1 MSDQIEELHD
11 DDFDRLLADKK
22 HKELLGA
29 INKMIK
35 AVKEDDKLAEAIE
48 TQSSAINKFISEL
61 KSISNTDKGEGK
73 ALSLV
78 EAMAKEINENLVELR
93 KDIAKER
100 KTVFELKRDSDGILL
115 KEVIAT
121 TKTE

>member
-1 MSDQIEELHD
+1 MPDQIEEMHD
-11 DDFDRLLADKK
+11 DDFDRLLVDKK
-22 HKELLGA
+22 HKELLAA
-29 INKMIK
+29 ISKMIT
-35 AVKEDDKLAEAIE
+35 AVKGDDKLAEAIE

-61 KSISNTDKGEGK
+61 KSINNTDKGEGK
-73 ALSLV
+73 ALSLI

-100 KTVFELKRDSDGILL
+100 KTVFELKRDPDGILL

-121 TKTE
+121 SKIE